1 MNQAQLTQRNED
13 GMSAIYKGIDYA
25 IQQNIK
31 EAPYDKTFIG
41 LVTDTDLETNTYTI
55 IINGHVY
62 NNIISTIKANINDT
76 VIIMCPQGQF
86 SQMFIYGKI
95 DTTDYSDE

>member
-1 MNQAQLTQRNED
+1 MNQTQLTQRNED

-25 IQQNIK
+25 IQQGIK
-31 EAPYDKTFIG
+31 EAPYDRTFIG

-55 IINGHVY
+55 IIDGHEY
-62 NNIISTIKANINDT
+62 NNIMSTMRADVNDT
-76 VIIMCPQGQF
+76 VIVMCPQGQF

-95 DTTDYSDE
+95 DTTDYSEE